1 MADEKNVPA
10 PQAPGSVPTAVPLGQ
25 GGSMDLSWMP
35 EEQRRALMTDY
46 AKGVLDVSRKANEIG
61 VEVATLRN
69 TLGTLA
75 DNTKQMSQDGLSVT
89 ATHVHNS
96 QFGRTEVIVG
106 NTETAG
112 KGKLTKSQ
120 TGERDWTPFY
130 VIGGLIAVVL
140 IAIALGGR

>member
-1 MADEKNVPA
+1 
-10 PQAPGSVPTAVPLGQ
+10 
-25 GGSMDLSWMP
+25 MDLSWMP

>member
-10 PQAPGSVPTAVPLGQ
+10 KAPVSAVPMSVPLGT

-35 EEQRRALMTDY
+35 EDQRQALMTEY
-46 AKGVLDVSRKANEIG
+46 ARGILDTSRKANEMG
-61 VEVATLRN
+61 VEVGTLRN

-112 KGKLTKSQ
+112 KGKLTKTQ